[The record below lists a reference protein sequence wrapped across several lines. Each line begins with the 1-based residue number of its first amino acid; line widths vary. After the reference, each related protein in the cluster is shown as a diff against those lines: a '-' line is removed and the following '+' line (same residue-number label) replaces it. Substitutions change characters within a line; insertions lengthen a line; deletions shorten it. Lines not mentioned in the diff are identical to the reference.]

1 MVTAALFSIAKK
13 WKQPKCASTEE
24 KIKMTWYIY
33 KMEYHSAIKKNELTP
48 FVATQVGLE
57 IMILSEENQTYK
69 DISYNITC
77 IWNLKY
83 DTNEFTYKTEIDSQ
97 T

>member
-33 KMEYHSAIKKNELTP
+33 KMEYHSVIKKNELTP

-69 DISYNITC
+69 DRYHIISLVYGI
-77 IWNLKY
+77 
-83 DTNEFTYKTEIDSQ
+83 
-97 T
+97 

>member
-69 DISYNITC
+69 DRYHIISLVYG
-77 IWNLKY
+77 L
-83 DTNEFTYKTEIDSQ
+83 
-97 T
+97 